1 MLKQLL
7 CHIWGALVELRY
19 DAEDVVAIEMALEAA
34 QAVEAEL
41 LAEARFEPV
50 RIKRLPHSICECS

>member
-19 DAEDVVAIEMALEAA
+19 DAEDVVAIEMALKVA
-34 QAVEAEL
+34 QAVEAESV
-41 LAEARFEPV
+41 AEALGESV
-50 RIKRLPHSICECS
+50 RKHPRMSKRLPH